1 MNKILEIWQ
10 NLKGNFRCLCYLVIS
25 TAPCQQF
32 NLISISA
39 QKLKLFLNYLFKS
52 LVTNYMNGIRLI
64 QLFSVYYLMYVK
76 LAIFLNHFSRKV
88 PFSDF
93 PGANHQK
100 HLNFLILSGICIVV
114 IIVEIK
120 KQIAISG
127 DPAKNQYHTPY
138 SYGNTTYRSYFH
150 IFYIFLWSTFTKQR
164 HEFKINIFLV
174 TKELLLLELLIFDE
188 TMSDSHITTPVLF
201 TNVTCSLK
209 KKNRYSDF
217 QI

>member
-52 LVTNYMNGIRLI
+52 LATNYMDGKRLI

-76 LAIFLNHFSRKV
+76 LAIFFNHFSRKV

-93 PGANHQK
+93 RGANHQK

-127 DPAKNQYHTPY
+127 DPPKINTIRPTP
-138 SYGNTTYRSYFH
+138 TVTPHIAH
-150 IFYIFLWSTFTKQR
+150 IFIFFTFFF
-164 HEFKINIFLV
+164 EV
-174 TKELLLLELLIFDE
+174 LLQ
-188 TMSDSHITTPVLF
+188 S
-201 TNVTCSLK
+201 NVMNLK
-209 KKNRYSDF
+209 LTSS
-217 QI
+217 